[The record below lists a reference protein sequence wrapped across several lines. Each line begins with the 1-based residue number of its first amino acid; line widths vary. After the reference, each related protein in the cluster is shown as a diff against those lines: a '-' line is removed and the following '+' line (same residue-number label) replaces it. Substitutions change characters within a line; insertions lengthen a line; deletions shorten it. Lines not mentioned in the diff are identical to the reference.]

1 MGRHSR
7 KRKACIEN
15 GQKGVE
21 AAAERW
27 EQLLSDARAASQRAA
42 EQASVSASR
51 ARGACQSAAGA
62 VAASRQLRSA
72 AGELGP
78 RGEARR
84 AVAER
89 RAEKETLRAAE
100 LEEQALDD
108 EEEAERT
115 EQLAAEL
122 EVQAVSNAEPPL
134 RRCESPAPP
143 ISADWETSEPLP
155 PPPARSCLAAWL
167 GGWLPWPASPAPLL
181 SCNPVRRPAVLLA
194 ACRQLQTVDLF
205 SGIGGMA
212 RGLRGHVSRVRMYCE
227 CNAYAKELLKRAMA
241 ANLID
246 SAPIHDDIRTLAVL
260 PAFRQLCQSIRE
272 AKQGLMF
279 TAGWPCQGELCR
291 ASQLPR

>member
-1 MGRHSR
+1 MGRHSN

-21 AAAERW
+21 AAAERR
-27 EQLLSDARAASQRAA
+27 EQLLFDARAASQRAA
-42 EQASVSASR
+42 EHASVSASL

-72 AGELGP
+72 AGELGW

-84 AVAER
+84 AAAAR
-89 RAEKETLRAAE
+89 RAEEEALRAAE
-100 LEEQALDD
+100 LEELALDD
-108 EEEAERT
+108 EEEAECAA
-115 EQLAAEL
+115 QLAAEL
-122 EVQAVSNAEPPL
+122 DVQAASSAELL
-134 RRCESPAPP
+134 RHCKSPAPP
-143 ISADWETSEPLP
+143 ISADWDTSEPP
-155 PPPARSCLAAWL
+155 PPPAARSCLAAWL
-167 GGWLPWPASPAPLL
+167 GGWLPWPASPTAL
-181 SCNPVRRPAVLLA
+181 SICNPARRPVLLLA

-227 CNAYAKELLKRAMA
+227 CNAYAKQLLRRAMA
-241 ANLID
+241 MNLID
-246 SAPIHDDIRTLAVL
+246 SAPIHHDIRTLAAL

-279 TAGWPCQGELCR
+279 TAGWPCQGVFTVE
-291 ASQLPR
+291 